1 MTKDK
6 IIIKDF
12 EVFANH
18 GLYPEEKALG
28 QLFVV
33 SAQITLDGKEAA
45 LSDDATKTIHYGHL
59 CRDIEQLMRE
69 KPFNLIETVAFRL
82 IKMIF
87 EKYAPAVAVK
97 LTVKK
102 PWAPVAK
109 HLSYV
114 AVEMERTREEMKEFE
129 G

>member
-1 MTKDK
+1 MDK

-18 GLYPEEKALG
+18 GVHPEEKALG

-33 SAQITLDGKEAA
+33 SAEIVFSAEEAV
-45 LSDDATKTIHYGHL
+45 LSDDAAKTIHYGYL
-59 CRDIEQLMRE
+59 CRDIEQFM
-69 KPFNLIETVAFRL
+69 KSVSFNLIETVASRL

-87 EKYAPAVAVK
+87 ENYTLAQSVK

-114 AVEMERTREEMKEFE
+114 AVEMERSREKMNSL
-129 G
+129 GTAL

>member
-1 MTKDK
+1 MDK
-6 IIIKDF
+6 VIIKDF

-18 GLYPEEKALG
+18 GVYPEEKALG
-28 QLFVV
+28 QLFVI
-33 SAQITLDGKEAA
+33 SAEIAFNASEAA
-45 LSDDATKTIHYGHL
+45 LSDDATKTIHYGYV
-59 CRDIEQLMRE
+59 CRDIEHFM
-69 KPFNLIETVAFRL
+69 KSMTFDLIETVAFRL

-87 EKYAPAVAVK
+87 EKYPPARSVK

-114 AVEMERTREEMKEFE
+114 AVEMERAREEMNELE